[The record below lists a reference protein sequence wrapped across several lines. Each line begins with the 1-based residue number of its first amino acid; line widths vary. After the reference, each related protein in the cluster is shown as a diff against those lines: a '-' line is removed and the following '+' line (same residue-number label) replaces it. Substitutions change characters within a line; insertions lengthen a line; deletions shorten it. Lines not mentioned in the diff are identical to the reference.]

1 MIMST
6 YSSCEQLLWG
16 MNPFV
21 RSIKYRAWAFGTR
34 FGSKV
39 SVGRISIFAS
49 IFSRVY
55 IFICI
60 CVCARHL
67 FFTRIYIY
75 IYIFIYVHVYIMY
88 IYNIYVHIFI
98 NIKM

>member
-21 RSIKYRAWAFGTR
+21 RSMKYRAWAFGTR

-39 SVGRISIFAS
+39 SVGRINIFAS

-55 IFICI
+55 IFIYI
-60 CVCARHL
+60 CVCVHDIY
-67 FFTRIYIY
+67 FSHGYIY
-75 IYIFIYVHVYIMY
+75 ICIYNYICACIHYVYVIYMY
-88 IYNIYVHIFI
+88 IYL
-98 NIKM
+98 